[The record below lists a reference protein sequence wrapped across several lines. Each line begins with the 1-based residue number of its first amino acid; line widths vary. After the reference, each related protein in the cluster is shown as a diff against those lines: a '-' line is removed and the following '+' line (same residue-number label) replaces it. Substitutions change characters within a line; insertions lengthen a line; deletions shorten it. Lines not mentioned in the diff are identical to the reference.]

1 MIEYAKRILNMSV
14 VLMLDDLLAYEIIGS
29 GEKGSRRA
37 LPVVS
42 LGEETDFCGITLNI
56 RRDKLRKDR
65 ITASRLRTFSQGS

>member
-1 MIEYAKRILNMSV
+1 MSV
-14 VLMLDDLLAYEIIGS
+14 VLILDDLLAYEIIGS
-29 GEKGSRRA
+29 GEKDSRRF

-65 ITASRLRTFSQGS
+65 N